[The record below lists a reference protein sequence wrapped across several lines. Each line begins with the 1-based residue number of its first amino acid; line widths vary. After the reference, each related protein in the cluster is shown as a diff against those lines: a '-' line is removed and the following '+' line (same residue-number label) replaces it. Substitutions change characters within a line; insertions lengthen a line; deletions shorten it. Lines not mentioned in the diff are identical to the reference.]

1 MVNESLKNAVIE
13 QLGGDDESIEYA
25 KDTIQNCGASGGVGG
40 FIYYSETTEFARNN
54 MDDIYSLLKDQASE
68 FGYDCVFEMVA
79 KFNCLK
85 DHKYSPHEIA
95 DVIYNKASEDDE
107 TQILNALAW
116 YALEETIHTLEV
128 A

>member
-1 MVNESLKNAVIE
+1 MVNERLKNAVIE

-25 KDTIQNCGASGGVGG
+25 KDTIESCGASGGVGG
-40 FIYYSETTEFARNN
+40 FIYYSETTKFARNN
-54 MDDIYSLLKDQASE
+54 MDDIYALLKDQASE
-68 FGYDCVFEMVA
+68 YGYDCAFKMVSE
-79 KFNCLK
+79 FNCLK
-85 DHKYSPHEIA
+85 DDKYSPHEIA

-116 YALEETIHTLEV
+116 YALEETIRTLEI

>member
-25 KDTIQNCGASGGVGG
+25 KDTIENCGASGGVGG

-54 MDDIYSLLKDQASE
+54 MDDIYTLLKDQASE

-85 DHKYSPHEIA
+85 DYKYSPHEIA

>member
-1 MVNESLKNAVIE
+1 MVNERLKNAVIE

-95 DVIYNKASEDDE
+95 DVIYNKASEDGE

>member
-1 MVNESLKNAVIE
+1 MVNERLKNAVIE

>member
-13 QLGGDDESIEYA
+13 QLGGDDESIHYA
-25 KDTIQNCGASGGVGG
+25 IDTIQNCGASGGVGG

-54 MDDIYSLLKDQASE
+54 MNDIYSLLKDQASE
-68 FGYDCVFEMVA
+68 YGYDCAFKMVSE
-79 KFNCLK
+79 FNCLK

-95 DVIYNKASEDDE
+95 DVIYNKANEDDE

-116 YALEETIHTLEV
+116 YALEETISTLEV
-128 A
+128 E

>member
-1 MVNESLKNAVIE
+1 MVNERLKNAVIE

-116 YALEETIHTLEV
+116 YALEETIDTLEV